1 MLRTM
6 IVAVVL
12 QGWFVSAVAVAEP
25 ITRRN
30 AQAALHKAV
39 NFFRKTVS
47 AEGGYLWRYS
57 HDLKRREGEGKA
69 GPGTTWVQPPGTPT
83 VGEGLLGAWSVSY
96 THLTLPTNREV

>member
-6 IVAVVL
+6 IVACPAGLVCL
-12 QGWFVSAVAVAEP
+12 GVAVAEP

-39 NFFRKTVS
+39 HFFRKTVS

-57 HDLKRREGEGKA
+57 HDLKRREGEGK
-69 GPGTTWVQPPGTPT
+69 GPGPGGDLGQPPEHRPWRR
-83 VGEGLLGAWSVSY
+83 LLAWLTWATGVS
-96 THLTLPTNREV
+96 